1 MLENFKEKEK
11 KMKDQLREEINMS
24 ARDLKMMEL
33 WKAIEGLW
41 NLMNVHGGQPSISPR
56 AHDSEAKNLK
66 RIKHLLTEVP
76 VRYHSYNVT
85 LHFIEKIRRKSY
97 YTMDHHKPIGLV
109 VGFGHDAGKIP
120 AVRESVT
127 TGAHEHQQISASWL
141 QPYLMEALPLVA
153 KKIIDT
159 ILHHHTFTRDE
170 FTNMLKEADHLAR
183 QEELVQLTGSS
194 VIPFVEWFDA
204 DEFYRRLMPHINYAR
219 GPLKWKACTCKGI
232 IYSRPQFL
240 YELLREMSHDLG
252 AMDIRFMSDWYRNE
266 ALMSLVRHLRGM
278 GMIPDH
284 LDDNHYARTYD
295 VSFQTEM
302 HYKIALTPLHPPM
315 FYPMLEIEKRKIGI
329 LELIRLVW
337 PTRREF
343 GGDSGWGSWGSY

>member
-11 KMKDQLREEINMS
+11 KMRDRLMEEINTS
-24 ARDLKMMEL
+24 ARDFEMMNL
-33 WKAIEGLW
+33 RKAIKALW
-41 NLMNVHGGQPSISPR
+41 DLMNVHGNQPSIAPR
-56 AHDSEAKNLK
+56 AHDSEAKNLQ
-66 RIKHLLTEVP
+66 RIKHLLTEVS
-76 VRYHSYNVT
+76 VKYHSYSVT
-85 LHFIEKIRRKSY
+85 LHLIEKIRSKQY
-97 YTMDHHKPIGLV
+97 YFVDDYIPQSLV
-109 VGFGHDAGKIP
+109 VGLGHDTGKIP
-120 AVRESVT
+120 VVRESVT

-141 QPYLMEALPLVA
+141 QRYLMEVPPLLA
-153 KKIIDT
+153 KKINDS

-183 QEELVQLTGSS
+183 QEELVQLTGSRE
-194 VIPFVEWFDA
+194 IPFVEWFDA

-219 GPLKWKACTCKGI
+219 GPLKWKACTFKGI

-240 YELLREMSHDLG
+240 YELLREMSHDLD
-252 AMDIRFMSDWYRNE
+252 AMDIRFMSDWYRND
-266 ALMSLVRHLRGM
+266 ALMSLVRHLRDM

-284 LDDNHYARTYD
+284 LDDNHYARAYD

-302 HYKIALTPLHPPM
+302 HYKIALTPLHPPSY
-315 FYPMLEIEKRKIGI
+315 YPMLEIEKRKIGI

-343 GGDSGWGSWGSY
+343 RGDSGWGSY